1 MSSTVKRGQSREV
14 EVRDATTAP
23 DRASMLAIRA
33 GVQVVMLLVRTVSQT
48 APHVL
53 SEVYIN
59 PNPNPNLNPVTVTIT
74 LTLTLT
80 LTPTPTLALTQ

>member
-1 MSSTVKRGQSREV
+1 
-14 EVRDATTAP
+14 
-23 DRASMLAIRA
+23 MLAIRA

-59 PNPNPNLNPVTVTIT
+59 PNPNPNPNLNPVTVTLT

-80 LTPTPTLALTQ
+80 LTPTPTLTLTQ